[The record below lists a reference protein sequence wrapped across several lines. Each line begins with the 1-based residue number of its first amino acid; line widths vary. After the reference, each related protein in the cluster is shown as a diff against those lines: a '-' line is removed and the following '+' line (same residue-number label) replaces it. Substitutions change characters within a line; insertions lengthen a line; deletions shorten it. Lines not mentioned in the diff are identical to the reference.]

1 MELEQRVA
9 HERIGRLTI
18 ENEFFKKIGAM
29 DTRERKALIDSDFVD
44 LGVTEQCN
52 LLGLPR
58 STFYYRP
65 VSASQQ
71 DLAAMR
77 VLDEL
82 YQEDHTRGTRRM
94 SNELQKQ
101 GFDIGRDR
109 TRRLLQ
115 RMRMKTI
122 HCRPRTTVCYPTKFK
137 FPYLLRILEIKCPNQ
152 LWALDISYIPM
163 ERGYLFLLVIIDWHS
178 RAVVGWSLSNT
189 MEASWV
195 VETLDFAI
203 QRHGKPE
210 IINSDQGSQFT
221 SDEYVAFV
229 KSRSIQI
236 SMDGKGRAIDNVI
249 VERFFRTIKYDKL
262 YLESLETGADVQ
274 RACHEFIQ
282 YYNHKRDHS
291 SIGNQPPMVFYK
303 LAA

>member
-1 MELEQRVA
+1 
-9 HERIGRLTI
+9 
-18 ENEFFKKIGAM
+18 M
-29 DTRERKALIDSDFVD
+29 DTRERKTLIDSGFVE
-44 LGVTEQCN
+44 LGVAEQCA

-65 VSASQQ
+65 VPASQQ

-77 VLDEL
+77 ALDGL
-82 YQEDHTRGTRRM
+82 YQEDPTRGTRRM
-94 SNELQKQ
+94 SNELQKL

-109 TRRLLQ
+109 TRRLMQ

-122 HCRPRTTVCYPTKFK
+122 YCRPRTTVCDPAKYK
-137 FPYLLRILEIKCPNQ
+137 FPYLLRNLKINRPNQ
-152 LWALDISYIPM
+152 VWALDISYIPM
-163 ERGYLFLLVIIDWHS
+163 ERGYMFLLVIIDWHS

-189 MEASWV
+189 MEASWI

-203 QRHGKPE
+203 QCHGKPE

-221 SDEYVAFV
+221 SDEYVGFAQ
-229 KSRSIQI
+229 SQGIQI
-236 SMDGKGRAIDNVI
+236 SMNGEGRAIDNVI

>member
-1 MELEQRVA
+1 
-9 HERIGRLTI
+9 
-18 ENEFFKKIGAM
+18 M
-29 DTRERKALIDSDFVD
+29 DTRERKALIDSDFIE
-44 LGVTEQCN
+44 LNITEQCS

-65 VSASQQ
+65 VSATEQ

-77 VLDEL
+77 TLDEL
-82 YQEDHTRGTRRM
+82 YQEDPTRGTRRM

-109 TRRLLQ
+109 TRRLMQ

-122 HCRPRTTVCYPTKFK
+122 YCRPRTTVCDPAKYK
-137 FPYLLRILEIKCPNQ
+137 FPYLLRNLEINRPNQ
-152 LWALDISYIPM
+152 VWALDISYIPM
-163 ERGYLFLLVIIDWHS
+163 ERGYMYLLVIMDWHS

-195 VETLDFAI
+195 VETLNLAI
-203 QRHGKPE
+203 ERFGQPE

-221 SDEYVAFV
+221 SGEYVAFL
-229 KSRSIQI
+229 KARGIQI

-291 SIGNQPPMVFYK
+291 SIGNQPPMVFHK
-303 LAA
+303 HAA

>member
-1 MELEQRVA
+1 
-9 HERIGRLTI
+9 
-18 ENEFFKKIGAM
+18 M

-77 VLDEL
+77 ALDEL
-82 YQEDHTRGTRRM
+82 YQEDPTRGTRRM
-94 SNELQKQ
+94 SNELQKL

-109 TRRLLQ
+109 TRRLMQ

-122 HCRPRTTVCYPTKFK
+122 YCRPRTTVCCPAKYK
-137 FPYLLRILEIKCPNQ
+137 FPYLLRNLKINRPNQ
-152 LWALDISYIPM
+152 VWALDISYIPM
-163 ERGYLFLLVIIDWHS
+163 DRGYMFLLVIIDWHS

-229 KSRSIQI
+229 KGQGIQI

>member
-1 MELEQRVA
+1 
-9 HERIGRLTI
+9 
-18 ENEFFKKIGAM
+18 M
-29 DTRERKALIDSDFVD
+29 DTRERKALIDSDFIELD
-44 LGVTEQCN
+44 ITEQCS

-65 VSASQQ
+65 VSATEQ

-77 VLDEL
+77 TLDEL
-82 YQEDHTRGTRRM
+82 YQEDPTRGTRRM

-109 TRRLLQ
+109 TRRLMQ

-122 HCRPRTTVCYPTKFK
+122 YCRPRTTVCDPAKYK
-137 FPYLLRILEIKCPNQ
+137 FPYLLRNLEINRPNQ
-152 LWALDISYIPM
+152 VWALDISYIPM
-163 ERGYLFLLVIIDWHS
+163 ERGYMYLLVIMDWQS

-195 VETLDFAI
+195 VETLNLAI
-203 QRHGKPE
+203 ERFGQPE

-221 SDEYVAFV
+221 SGEYVAFL
-229 KSRSIQI
+229 KARGIQI

-282 YYNHKRDHS
+282 YYNHKRNHS

>member
-1 MELEQRVA
+1 
-9 HERIGRLTI
+9 
-18 ENEFFKKIGAM
+18 M

-44 LGVTEQCN
+44 LGVTEQCS
-52 LLGLPR
+52 LLGLPT

-77 VLDEL
+77 ALDEL
-82 YQEDHTRGTRRM
+82 YQEDPTRGTRRM
-94 SNELQKQ
+94 SNELQKL

-109 TRRLLQ
+109 TRRLMQ

-122 HCRPRTTVCYPTKFK
+122 YCRPRTTVCDSAKYK
-137 FPYLLRILEIKCPNQ
+137 FPYLLRNLKINRPNQ
-152 LWALDISYIPM
+152 VWALDISYIPM
-163 ERGYLFLLVIIDWHS
+163 ERGYMFLLVIIDWHS

-195 VETLDFAI
+195 VETVDIAI

-229 KSRSIQI
+229 KGQGIQI

-291 SIGNQPPMVFYK
+291 SIGNQPPMDFYK

>member
-1 MELEQRVA
+1 MGAKPHNQNPSTQDAR
-9 HERIGRLTI
+9 HRWLT
-18 ENEFFKKIGAM
+18 
-29 DTRERKALIDSDFVD
+29 
-44 LGVTEQCN
+44 
-52 LLGLPR
+52 
-58 STFYYRP
+58 
-65 VSASQQ
+65 
-71 DLAAMR
+71 
-77 VLDEL
+77 
-82 YQEDHTRGTRRM
+82 
-94 SNELQKQ
+94 
-101 GFDIGRDR
+101 
-109 TRRLLQ
+109 
-115 RMRMKTI
+115 
-122 HCRPRTTVCYPTKFK
+122 
-137 FPYLLRILEIKCPNQ
+137 
-152 LWALDISYIPM
+152 
-163 ERGYLFLLVIIDWHS
+163 LLVIIDWHS

-229 KSRSIQI
+229 KGRSIQI

-262 YLESLETGADVQ
+262 YLESLETGANVQ

-282 YYNHKRDHS
+282 DYNHKRDHS

>member
-1 MELEQRVA
+1 
-9 HERIGRLTI
+9 
-18 ENEFFKKIGAM
+18 M
-29 DTRERKALIDSDFVD
+29 DTRERKALIDSDFVG

-65 VSASQQ
+65 MSASQQ

-77 VLDEL
+77 ALDVL
-82 YQEDHTRGTRRM
+82 YQEDPTRGTRRM
-94 SNELQKQ
+94 SHELQKL

-109 TRRLLQ
+109 TRRLMQ

-122 HCRPRTTVCYPTKFK
+122 YCRPRTTVCNPAQYK
-137 FPYLLRILEIKCPNQ
+137 FPYLLRNLKINRPNQ
-152 LWALDISYIPM
+152 VWALDISYIPM
-163 ERGYLFLLVIIDWHS
+163 ERGYMFLLVIIDWHS

-221 SDEYVAFV
+221 SDEYVACV
-229 KSRSIQI
+229 KGQGIQI

-291 SIGNQPPMVFYK
+291 SI
-303 LAA
+303 

>member
-1 MELEQRVA
+1 
-9 HERIGRLTI
+9 
-18 ENEFFKKIGAM
+18 
-29 DTRERKALIDSDFVD
+29 
-44 LGVTEQCN
+44 
-52 LLGLPR
+52 
-58 STFYYRP
+58 
-65 VSASQQ
+65 
-71 DLAAMR
+71 
-77 VLDEL
+77 
-82 YQEDHTRGTRRM
+82 
-94 SNELQKQ
+94 
-101 GFDIGRDR
+101 
-109 TRRLLQ
+109 
-115 RMRMKTI
+115 MRMKTI
-122 HCRPRTTVCYPTKFK
+122 YCRPRTTVCDPAKYK
-137 FPYLLRILEIKCPNQ
+137 FPYLLRNLKITRPNQ
-152 LWALDISYIPM
+152 VWALDISYIPM
-163 ERGYLFLLVIIDWHS
+163 ERGYMFLLVIIDWHS

-210 IINSDQGSQFT
+210 VIKSDQGSPFT

-229 KSRSIQI
+229 KGQGIQI

-274 RACHEFIQ
+274 RACHEFIP

>member
-1 MELEQRVA
+1 
-9 HERIGRLTI
+9 
-18 ENEFFKKIGAM
+18 M
-29 DTRERKALIDSDFVD
+29 DTRERKALIDSDFIELD
-44 LGVTEQCN
+44 ITEQCS
-52 LLGLPR
+52 LLCLPR
-58 STFYYRP
+58 STFYYSP
-65 VSASQQ
+65 VSATEQ

-77 VLDEL
+77 TLDEL
-82 YQEDHTRGTRRM
+82 YQEDPTRGTRRM

-109 TRRLLQ
+109 TRRLMQ

-122 HCRPRTTVCYPTKFK
+122 YCRPRTTVCDPAKYK
-137 FPYLLRILEIKCPNQ
+137 FPYLLRNLTISRRNQ
-152 LWALDISYIPM
+152 VWALDISYIPM
-163 ERGYLFLLVIIDWHS
+163 ERGYMYLLVIMDWHS

-195 VETLDFAI
+195 VETLNLAI
-203 QRHGKPE
+203 ERFGQPE

-221 SDEYVAFV
+221 SGEYVAFL
-229 KSRSIQI
+229 KARGIQI

>member
-1 MELEQRVA
+1 
-9 HERIGRLTI
+9 
-18 ENEFFKKIGAM
+18 
-29 DTRERKALIDSDFVD
+29 
-44 LGVTEQCN
+44 
-52 LLGLPR
+52 
-58 STFYYRP
+58 
-65 VSASQQ
+65 
-71 DLAAMR
+71 MR
-77 VLDEL
+77 TLDEL
-82 YQEDHTRGTRRM
+82 YQEDPTRGTRRM

-109 TRRLLQ
+109 TRRLMQ
-115 RMRMKTI
+115 RMQMKTI
-122 HCRPRTTVCYPTKFK
+122 YCRPRTTVCDPAKYK
-137 FPYLLRILEIKCPNQ
+137 FPYLLRNLEINRPNQ
-152 LWALDISYIPM
+152 VWALDISYIPM
-163 ERGYLFLLVIIDWHS
+163 ERGYMYLLVIMDWHS

-195 VETLDFAI
+195 VETLNLAI
-203 QRHGKPE
+203 ERFGQPE

-221 SDEYVAFV
+221 SGEYVAFL
-229 KSRSIQI
+229 KARGIQI

>member
-1 MELEQRVA
+1 
-9 HERIGRLTI
+9 
-18 ENEFFKKIGAM
+18 M
-29 DTRERKALIDSDFVD
+29 DTRERKALINSGFVE
-44 LGVTEQCN
+44 LGVAEQCA

-65 VSASQQ
+65 VPASQQ

-77 VLDEL
+77 ALDEL
-82 YQEDHTRGTRRM
+82 YQEDPTRGTRRM

-109 TRRLLQ
+109 TRRLMQ

-122 HCRPRTTVCYPTKFK
+122 YCRPRTTVCDPAKYK
-137 FPYLLRILEIKCPNQ
+137 FPYLLRNLEINRPNQ
-152 LWALDISYIPM
+152 VWALDISYIPM
-163 ERGYLFLLVIIDWHS
+163 ERGYMFLLVIIDWHS

-210 IINSDQGSQFT
+210 IINSDQGSQFA

-229 KSRSIQI
+229 KGQGIQI

>member
-1 MELEQRVA
+1 
-9 HERIGRLTI
+9 
-18 ENEFFKKIGAM
+18 M
-29 DTRERKALIDSDFVD
+29 DTRERKALINSGFVE
-44 LGVTEQCN
+44 LGVAEQCA

-65 VSASQQ
+65 VPASQQ
-71 DLAAMR
+71 DLAAMCA
-77 VLDEL
+77 LDEL
-82 YQEDHTRGTRRM
+82 YQEDPTRGTRRM

-109 TRRLLQ
+109 TRRLMQ

-122 HCRPRTTVCYPTKFK
+122 YCRPRTTVCDPAKYK
-137 FPYLLRILEIKCPNQ
+137 FPYLLRNLEINRPNQ
-152 LWALDISYIPM
+152 VWALDISYIPM
-163 ERGYLFLLVIIDWHS
+163 ERGYMFLLVIIDWHS

-210 IINSDQGSQFT
+210 IINSDQGSQFA

-229 KSRSIQI
+229 KGQGIQI

>member
-1 MELEQRVA
+1 
-9 HERIGRLTI
+9 
-18 ENEFFKKIGAM
+18 M
-29 DTRERKALIDSDFVD
+29 DSGERKSLIDSKFEEIDVKA
-44 LGVTEQCN
+44 QCD

-58 STFYYRP
+58 STFFYRP
-65 VSASQQ
+65 VAASEQ

-77 VLDEL
+77 TLDER
-82 YQEDHTRGTRRM
+82 YQEDPTRGTRRM
-94 SNELQKQ
+94 SSELQKQ
-101 GFDIGRDR
+101 GFSIGRDR
-109 TRRLLQ
+109 TRRLMQ

-122 HCRPRTTVCYPTKFK
+122 YCRPRTTVCDPARYK
-137 FPYLLRILEIKCPNQ
+137 FPYLLRNLKTNRPNPV
-152 LWALDISYIPM
+152 WALDISYIPM
-163 ERGYLFLLVIIDWHS
+163 ERGYMFLLVIMDGHS

-203 QRHGKPE
+203 ERFGQPE
-210 IINSDQGSQFT
+210 VINSDQGSQFT
-221 SDEYVAFV
+221 SDEYVAFL
-229 KSRSIQI
+229 KARGIQI

-249 VERFFRTIKYDKL
+249 VERFFRTIKCDEL
-262 YLESLETGADVQ
+262 CLESLETGADVQ
-274 RACHEFIQ
+274 RACHEFIR

>member
-1 MELEQRVA
+1 
-9 HERIGRLTI
+9 
-18 ENEFFKKIGAM
+18 M
-29 DTRERKALIDSDFVD
+29 DSGERKALIDSKFEGLNVKAQCD
-44 LGVTEQCN
+44 LLE
-52 LLGLPR
+52 LPR

-65 VSASQQ
+65 VEASEQ

-77 VLDEL
+77 TLDEL
-82 YQEDHTRGTRRM
+82 YQEDPTRGTRRM

-101 GFDIGRDR
+101 GLKIGRDR
-109 TRRLLQ
+109 TRRLMQ

-122 HCRPRTTVCYPTKFK
+122 YCRPRTTVCDPAKYK
-137 FPYLLRILEIKCPNQ
+137 FPYLLRNLKINRPNQ
-152 LWALDISYIPM
+152 VWALDISYIPM
-163 ERGYLFLLVIIDWHS
+163 ERGYMFLLVIIDWHS

-210 IINSDQGSQFT
+210 VINSDQGSQFT
-221 SDEYVAFV
+221 SDEYITFV
-229 KSRSIQI
+229 KGQGIQI

>member
-1 MELEQRVA
+1 
-9 HERIGRLTI
+9 
-18 ENEFFKKIGAM
+18 M
-29 DTRERKALIDSDFVD
+29 DTRERKALIDSGFVE
-44 LGVTEQCN
+44 LGVADQCA
-52 LLGLPR
+52 LLGSPR

-65 VSASQQ
+65 TSASQQ

-77 VLDEL
+77 ALDEL

-101 GFDIGRDR
+101 GFNIGRDR
-109 TRRLLQ
+109 TRRLMQ
-115 RMRMKTI
+115 RKRMKTI
-122 HCRPRTTVCYPTKFK
+122 YCRPRTTVCNPAKYK
-137 FPYLLRILEIKCPNQ
+137 FPYLLRNLEINRPNQ
-152 LWALDISYIPM
+152 VWALDISYIPM
-163 ERGYLFLLVIIDWHS
+163 ERGFMFLLVIIDWHS

-210 IINSDQGSQFT
+210 VINSDQGSLFT

-229 KSRSIQI
+229 KGQSIQI

-262 YLESLETGADVQ
+262 YLESLENGADVQ
-274 RACHEFIQ
+274 RACQEFIQ
-282 YYNHKRDHS
+282 YYNHKRDHN
-291 SIGNQPPMVFYK
+291 SIGNEPPMVFYK

>member
-1 MELEQRVA
+1 
-9 HERIGRLTI
+9 
-18 ENEFFKKIGAM
+18 M
-29 DTRERKALIDSDFVD
+29 DTRKRKALIDSSFVEI
-44 LGVTEQCN
+44 GVTEQCN

-77 VLDEL
+77 ALDEL
-82 YQEDHTRGTRRM
+82 YQEDPTRGTRRM

-109 TRRLLQ
+109 TRRLMQ

-122 HCRPRTTVCYPTKFK
+122 YCRPQTTVCDPAKYK
-137 FPYLLRILEIKCPNQ
+137 FPYLLRNLKINRPNQ
-152 LWALDISYIPM
+152 VWALDISYIPM
-163 ERGYLFLLVIIDWHS
+163 ERGYMFLLVIIDWHS

-221 SDEYVAFV
+221 SDE
-229 KSRSIQI
+229 
-236 SMDGKGRAIDNVI
+236 
-249 VERFFRTIKYDKL
+249 
-262 YLESLETGADVQ
+262 
-274 RACHEFIQ
+274 
-282 YYNHKRDHS
+282 
-291 SIGNQPPMVFYK
+291 
-303 LAA
+303 